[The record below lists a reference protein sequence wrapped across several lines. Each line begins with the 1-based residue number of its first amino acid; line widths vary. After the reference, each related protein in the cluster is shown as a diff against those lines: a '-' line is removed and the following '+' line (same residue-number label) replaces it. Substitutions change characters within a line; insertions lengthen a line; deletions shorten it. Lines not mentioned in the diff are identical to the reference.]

1 MLHKEEIIKSMK
13 DYFDDKKRINHSLKV
28 TNYAEELI
36 KLCDGNGITQTINPA
51 VIVYSAILHDIGI
64 INSEEKYNSSAPKYQ
79 EIEGPPVARDILSS
93 FPIEESIINEIC
105 EIIANHHSPGN
116 IDSYNFKLL
125 YDSDWLVNLPDL
137 HDLPKKSRQEIIDII
152 DKLYLTEVAKEKAKD
167 IFLS

>member
-13 DYFDDKKRINHSLKV
+13 DYFDDKKRIDHSLKV

-36 KLCDGNGITQTINPA
+36 KLSDRKEITQTINPA

-64 INSEEKYNSSAPKYQ
+64 KNSEEKYNSSAPKYQ
-79 EIEGPPVARDILSS
+79 EIEGPPVTRDILSS

-125 YDSDWLVNLPDL
+125 YDADWLVNLPDL
-137 HDLPKKSRQEIIDII
+137 HDLPKKNRQEIIDII
-152 DKLYLTEVAKEKAKD
+152 NKLYLTEVGKEKAKE
-167 IFLS
+167 IFIS